1 MKERGLVVVLAFLLA
16 IGATAAVFLYVN
28 GVKSDA
34 TSGGTTSQVIVSKQV
49 IPSGTNLDG
58 LVSSGAFVTKA
69 VPTEDLVPGAITSI
83 QQLQGKTT
91 SQTILAGEQ
100 IPIARVNGSVAGG
113 PLAIPKGMQA
123 ETFQLSASQGV
134 SGHLFQSNHIAIYA
148 TFDNAPIKGAA
159 SGIATSG
166 GAGGGTVT
174 VDLVPDVQVLD
185 VIRPEAKSSTSS
197 QFLVTMALTPQDAQ
211 RLAYTLD
218 QGRVWVALLPPGEQ
232 GKSQKPIDL
241 ADVVK

>member
-28 GVKSDA
+28 GVKHDA
-34 TSGGTTSQVIVSKQV
+34 TSGGTTTQVIVSKQV
-49 IPSGTNLDG
+49 IPSGTSLDG
-58 LVSSGAFVTKA
+58 LVSNGAFVTKS
-69 VPTEDLVPGAITSI
+69 VPTEDVVPGAVTSI

-91 SQTILAGEQ
+91 SQTIVTGEQ

-134 SGHLFQSNHIAIYA
+134 SGHIFQSNHIAIYA
-148 TFDNAPIKGAA
+148 TFDDPVAKG
-159 SGIATSG
+159 TS
-166 GAGGGTVT
+166 AGTVT
-174 VDLVPDVQVLD
+174 TVDLIPDVQVLD
-185 VIRPEAKSSTSS
+185 VIRPEAKSTTSS

-211 RLAYTLD
+211 RLAYTID

-232 GKSQKPIDL
+232 GKSQKPISI